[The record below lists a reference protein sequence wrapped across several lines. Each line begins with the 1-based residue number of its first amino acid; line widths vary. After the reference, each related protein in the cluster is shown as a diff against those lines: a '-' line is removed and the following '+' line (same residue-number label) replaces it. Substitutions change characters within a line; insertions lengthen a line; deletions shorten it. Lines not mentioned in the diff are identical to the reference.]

1 MTDFILQ
8 LIINGLAIGA
18 VYALV
23 AVGLSLIYGVLEI
36 VNFAHGELVM
46 LGGFAAFFA
55 VSTLGFGYWPSI
67 LVATL
72 LVAAAGLLLFDS
84 VLFTLKSDDFQKGI
98 LLTLGLAMIIQ
109 NGALYLLR
117 ATPRT
122 ITTEYGFDALQ
133 VGNLSIGVLRLIA
146 FCLAIAAIVLLHAF
160 LKWTRSGKSMRA
172 LAQNREAALMVG
184 MRPRTIARTVFVLG
198 AALCGLAGGV
208 LAPLYTVHPLMGM
221 PFVFKAF
228 AIIIIGGLGNIWGA
242 IIAAL
247 IVGMTESLA
256 GGFGS
261 VVLQDAL
268 AFIIM
273 ILILLVRP
281 LGLFGKGMR
290 V

>member
-8 LIINGLAIGA
+8 LIVNGLAIGA
-18 VYALV
+18 IYALV

-67 LVATL
+67 LAATL
-72 LVAAAGLLLFDS
+72 LVAIVGVVLFDS
-84 VLFTLKSDDFQKGI
+84 VLFTLKSEDFQKGI

-122 ITTEYGFDALQ
+122 ITTEYGFDAVQL
-133 VGNLSIGVLRLIA
+133 GNISISVLRLIA
-146 FCLAIAAIVLLHAF
+146 FGLAIAAIVLLHAF

-184 MRPRTIARTVFVLG
+184 MRPRRIARTVFVLG